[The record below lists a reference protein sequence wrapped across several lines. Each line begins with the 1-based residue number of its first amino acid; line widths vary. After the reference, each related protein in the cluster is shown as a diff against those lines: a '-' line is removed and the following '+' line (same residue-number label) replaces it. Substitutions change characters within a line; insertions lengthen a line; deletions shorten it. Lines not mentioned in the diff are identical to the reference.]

1 MLRNFLVPV
10 AISLAA
16 CTSTQGLEPLDW
28 SPLAGLPQPAPE
40 RSVQLLHADLQLDL
54 DLLDGRLEG
63 VSTSWIRALGRPVSQ
78 VTMRGGHGV
87 REVLDARGRS
97 LVFEAEN
104 GAVRVDLVEPLQP
117 GEELPLTARFS
128 ALRPPGVSFGETAPG
143 PSWNPWVSAG
153 PRLDSASAGPLPW
166 FPLVEPEQACAT
178 FAATVRAGHGVRV
191 FLGGLPSEPPS
202 APEADSA
209 GTRTFTFRSQERRTL
224 GRLALAAGR
233 LRQAG
238 AGSMEERVFV
248 PHAESSEFGGRLV
261 RATRTR
267 EEALGYRP
275 AAGLSSGLEAAPP
288 VVVVLP
294 DGRGQRLDGLGVIGL
309 GPALAQRLADGGWA
323 GTPDPLALAL
333 ARDQVAGRHTA
344 ARSSE
349 AWFLEALAGFQ
360 SMRTVAAQGGLRVEL
375 FAMSE
380 ALSAGSVARRMR
392 SVLGL
397 EGPGDALRK
406 GALAL
411 AAIGREFGFEP
422 LDQAIDRALAARR
435 GDSLAPGDLVRAFRT
450 LDGRDIGARLDELI
464 RRSGRPDWPEEAQ
477 AAALVGAGLRA
488 AARQQA
494 DGLLRLLASRRL
506 GERVDEDPAALTL
519 LFDQA
524 RNDPLPRLQVEAL
537 RRLPANQPAA
547 REFLQQAASGH
558 PEAAGRG
565 AALAALWEA
574 AQEDDN
580 LAKELRSAAEQER
593 DLALRAAYGDLMLAL
608 RSSR

>member
-1 MLRNFLVPV
+1 MLRNFLASV
-10 AISLAA
+10 AMSLAA

-63 VSTSWIRALGRPVSQ
+63 ASTSWIRALGRPVSQ

-117 GEELPLTARFS
+117 GDELPLTARFS

-143 PSWNPWVSAG
+143 PAWNPWVSAG
-153 PRLDSASAGPLPW
+153 PRPDSAGAGPLPW

-209 GTRTFTFRSQERRTL
+209 GTRTFTFRSEELRTL

-233 LRQAG
+233 LRQASSSPLG
-238 AGSMEERVFV
+238 ERVFV
-248 PHAESSEFGGRLV
+248 PHTESGEFADRLV
-261 RATRTR
+261 QATSAR
-267 EEALGYRP
+267 EEILGYGP
-275 AAGLSSGLEAAPP
+275 AAGVSSALDAAPP
-288 VVVVLP
+288 VVVVVP

-309 GPALAQRLADGGWA
+309 GPALAQRLADGGWV
-323 GTPDPLALAL
+323 GSPDPLALAL
-333 ARDQVAGRHTA
+333 ARDRVAGRHTA

-349 AWFLEALAGFQ
+349 AWLLEALAGFQ
-360 SMRTVAAQGGLRVEL
+360 SMGAAGAQGGLRAEL

-380 ALSAGSVARRMR
+380 PKSTGAVAQRMR

-397 EGPGDALRK
+397 ESQGGTLRK
-406 GALAL
+406 GALAME
-411 AAIGREFGFEP
+411 AIGREFGFEP
-422 LDQAIDRALAARR
+422 LAQATDRALAARR
-435 GDSLAPGDLVRAFRT
+435 GDSLAPEDLVRAFRA
-450 LDGRDIGARLDELI
+450 LDGRDIGARLDELT
-464 RRSGRPDWPEEAQ
+464 RRAGRPEWPEEAQ
-477 AAALVGAGLRA
+477 VAGLVGAGLRA

-506 GERVDEDPAALTL
+506 GERVGEDPAALTL

-524 RNDPLPRLQVEAL
+524 LNDPLPRLQVEAL
-537 RRLPANQPAA
+537 RRLPADQPAA
-547 REFLQQAASGH
+547 REFLLQAAAGH

-574 AQEDDN
+574 ALGDEN
-580 LAKELRSAAEQER
+580 LAGQLRSTAEQER
-593 DLALRAAYGDLMLAL
+593 DPALRAAYGDLMLAL
-608 RSSR
+608 RSAR